1 MSEAKYGE
9 KNYQLNANARRNSS
23 RDDGSGMRNYQ
34 CSKTYRY
41 RSANRFRS
49 EAAVVPRHFSKTLVE
64 EMELPQ
70 AEEGDLGTESG
81 EK

>member
-1 MSEAKYGE
+1 
-9 KNYQLNANARRNSS
+9 
-23 RDDGSGMRNYQ
+23 MRNYR

-64 EMELPQ
+64 EIELPQ
-70 AEEGDLGTESG
+70 AEEGDLGAESR
-81 EK
+81 KK

>member
-9 KNYQLNANARRNSS
+9 NARRNRS
-23 RDDGSGMRNYQ
+23 RDDGSGMRNYR

-49 EAAVVPRHFSKTLVE
+49 EAAVVTRHFSKTLVE
-64 EMELPQ
+64 KMELPQ
-70 AEEGDLGTESG
+70 AEEGDLGADQG
-81 EK
+81 NI